1 VKGAASDAGLL
12 IGMTVPFARLDVE
25 SASAEL
31 LALGFEAVEVHT
43 LQLGPGLAGVPVHER
58 HAAAAGDALRAASLL
73 PVTLNAAGAPGFE
86 PVGDEEEERA
96 RAVGTLAHELRLASA
111 LGASRVLCW
120 DGRVTDP
127 ARADSAPERLAAVID
142 AARTRAALTD
152 PPAVSV
158 ELHPFTFALEHDRV
172 AETALALREVGAG
185 ICLDFCHF
193 GVALGSG
200 FGTRL
205 DDALLDAVNHVHLA
219 DSDCSSSELHFP
231 LGEGV
236 LDVAG
241 LAARFAGRR
250 VALAWDMFSWPAP
263 RAGIRA
269 GFDRYRDLV
278 RVHREALGAEG
289 LA

>member
-1 VKGAASDAGLL
+1 MSEAGSDAGLL
-12 IGMTVPFARLDVE
+12 IGMTVPFARLDLE
-25 SASAEL
+25 SAAAEL

-43 LQLGPGLAGVPVHER
+43 LQLGPGLPGVPVHER
-58 HAAAAGDALRAASLL
+58 HAAGAGEALRAASLP

-86 PVGDEEEERA
+86 PVGDEEEQA
-96 RAVGTLAHELRLASA
+96 RAVGMLTHELLLASA

-120 DGRVTDP
+120 DGRVNDP
-127 ARADSAPERLAAVID
+127 ARAASAPEQLAAVID
-142 AARTRAALTD
+142 AARSRTGLPD
-152 PPAVSV
+152 PPVISV
-158 ELHPFTFALEHDRV
+158 ELHPFTFALKHDLV
-172 AETALALREVGAG
+172 SETASALSAVGAG

-200 FGTRL
+200 FGSEL

-241 LAARFAGRR
+241 LAAQFAGRR
-250 VALAWDMFSWPAP
+250 VALAWDMFSWPVP
-263 RAGIRA
+263 RSGMRA
-269 GFDRYRDLV
+269 GFDRYRELV
-278 RVHREALGAEG
+278 HAHRDALCREANA
-289 LA
+289 